1 VLGMGGA
8 GLLGFKPDRRKAAI
22 VKDLK

>member
-1 VLGMGGA
+1 LGMGGA